1 MIPLEVM
8 EISALGR
15 RESADLGKSAIKG
28 NEAVH
33 ELEMRDVTLR
43 LDWLESEVPG
53 EAFMMLLC
61 LFSTAEKTQ
70 LASM

>member
-1 MIPLEVM
+1 M
-8 EISALGR
+8 
-15 RESADLGKSAIKG
+15 GKSAIKG

-43 LDWLESEVPG
+43 VDWLESEVPG
-53 EAFMMLLC
+53 EAFMMLLW
-61 LFSTAEKTQ
+61 LFLTAEKTQ